1 MAASTWKEAIAP
13 NAMRLALRALIVI
26 ALVLDTARAT
36 NAVLLMVAAV
46 RAAAAVSL
54 RLSNCAGQSANL
66 PSAECD
72 AWVAFYDATGGN
84 TTWNHC
90 GGNRT
95 DPCACSYE
103 DKIKR
108 GVTCSGSHITEM

>member
-1 MAASTWKEAIAP
+1 
-13 NAMRLALRALIVI
+13 MRLALRALIVI

-66 PSAECD
+66 PAADWWLTSLLL
-72 AWVAFYDATGGN
+72 AFPLPMRADGMREQGCLA
-84 TTWNHC
+84 
-90 GGNRT
+90 
-95 DPCACSYE
+95 
-103 DKIKR
+103 
-108 GVTCSGSHITEM
+108 

>member
-1 MAASTWKEAIAP
+1 
-13 NAMRLALRALIVI
+13 MRLALRALIVI

-66 PSAECD
+66 PSD
-72 AWVAFYDATGGN
+72 SVL
-84 TTWNHC
+84 
-90 GGNRT
+90 T
-95 DPCACSYE
+95 DQPERHPHTQAS
-103 DKIKR
+103 
-108 GVTCSGSHITEM
+108 VSGTQRLGQSTSRQHGAQRLGRKCPLT